1 VPEATARAFELYL
14 AGTVAAFR
22 CAWMCL
28 YQVVFTRAKNDAIP
42 WTRADLYGN

>member
-1 VPEATARAFELYL
+1 
-14 AGTVAAFR
+14 
-22 CAWMCL
+22 MCL